1 MDEWNVV
8 SYDQPYPFLS
18 LLPFPFP
25 FLSLSACSWRPLHG
39 QGMADAVRGDLF
51 IPAGAIRDLSV
62 AVLDHGDRV
71 LHHGERHH
79 LDRS

>member
-1 MDEWNVV
+1 MV
-8 SYDQPYPFLS
+8 
-18 LLPFPFP
+18 
-25 FLSLSACSWRPLHG
+25 

-79 LDRS
+79 LDRSRQCGPPRQRRRKTRGKKSSWK